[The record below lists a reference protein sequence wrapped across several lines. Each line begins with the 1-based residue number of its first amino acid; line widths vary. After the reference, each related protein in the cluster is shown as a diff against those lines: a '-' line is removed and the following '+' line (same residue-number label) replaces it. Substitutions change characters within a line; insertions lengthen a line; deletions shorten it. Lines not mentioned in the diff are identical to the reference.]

1 MSTSRPTGRG
11 ARLALAVAIAAAVL
25 AACHPK
31 YETIIPETT
40 KVAAEATRD
49 ALESYDP
56 ATGELRFAADTPT
69 LQDLEPGDVLV
80 SEPAAAAPGGL
91 LRKVESVRREGG
103 EVVVETT
110 QANLTDA
117 VTQGQL
123 TAQGDLKAEQVVSA
137 LGNLPGVTASFR
149 GDTAGMP
156 HVGTGDGYEFHVGF
170 DEVALD
176 IGAGDVNVAVVLNGE
191 LYFNAGWKID
201 LGIEPCLEVPPVCV
215 DRFEAYV
222 GVTERLKVS
231 FSGEANAKLTKE
243 VSVATYYFKPLV
255 FFIGPVPVVVVP
267 SIEVFVGA
275 EGSVS
280 LRFAYGLTEEAN
292 ARVGAKWT
300 DDGGWQDI
308 TGFGVSLAQQDSFQ
322 VDATMGAHAYA
333 RAVASLKFYDVAG
346 PALGL
351 RLGVEFDAEVPR
363 DPILLVRG
371 SIQGY
376 VAFLVDLPVL
386 GTLSEHKKV
395 VFDEAFDLARSPN
408 QPPRFS
414 GVASGDVSVEV
425 GRPVVLGPRGGSLQ
439 GYFDVSD
446 PEGGDLKIV
455 AVSDKDG
462 TIPLTYTFKTT
473 GRRDVVVTA
482 TDPHGAT
489 ASISLALVA
498 VSSPPIVSVSHSGDA
513 VVNVPYII
521 TAGAYDPVGGTLLC
535 SAITW
540 SVAAP
545 DVLSGG
551 GCEATVTFKSQ
562 GPRQVVV
569 TATNTY
575 GTSTTE
581 VITLTVGPEPED
593 KPPVIT
599 SFHIRAAEGPQR
611 LGEGPADIYACPTGY
626 YCEVPPDAVLW
637 NGQARYLEDYVGPL
651 YLEVEATDDNGAP
664 LTVTWTC
671 SAGGSSAPVP
681 YEGEGVYS
689 CNPFFPG
696 QTIVVSVSVSD
707 GKSAATASRS
717 FFMRSTVN

>member
-69 LQDLEPGDVLV
+69 LQNLEPGDVLV

-91 LRKVESVRREGG
+91 LRKMESVRREGG

-117 VTQGQL
+117 ITQGQL

-292 ARVGAKWT
+292 AVVGAKWT

-363 DPILLVRG
+363 DPILLV
-371 SIQGY
+371 
-376 VAFLVDLPVL
+376 
-386 GTLSEHKKV
+386 
-395 VFDEAFDLARSPN
+395 
-408 QPPRFS
+408 
-414 GVASGDVSVEV
+414 
-425 GRPVVLGPRGGSLQ
+425 RGGSLQ

-707 GKSAATASRS
+707 CKSAATASRS

>member
-117 VTQGQL
+117 ITQGKL

-176 IGAGDVNVAVVLNGE
+176 IGADDVNVAVVLNGE
-191 LYFNAGWKID
+191 LYFNAGWMID

-292 ARVGAKWT
+292 AVVGAKWT

-425 GRPVVLGPRGGSLQ
+425 GRPVVLGPRSGSLQ

-462 TIPLTYTFKTT
+462 TIPLTYTYRPPRRRGHGHRPPWGDRQHLPGPGGGELTAYRQRQPQRRRRGERAVHHHRRRLRPGGRHTALLGHHLERRGARRPLRWRLRGHGDVQVPGPAAGGRHGDEHLRDQHHRGHHPHGGPGARGQAAGDHLVPHPRGRGAAAPGRGSRRHLRLPHRLLLRGAT
-473 GRRDVVVTA
+473 GRR
-482 TDPHGAT
+482 
-489 ASISLALVA
+489 A
-498 VSSPPIVSVSHSGDA
+498 VERPSPLP
-513 VVNVPYII
+513 
-521 TAGAYDPVGGTLLC
+521 GGL
-535 SAITW
+535 
-540 SVAAP
+540 
-545 DVLSGG
+545 
-551 GCEATVTFKSQ
+551 
-562 GPRQVVV
+562 R
-569 TATNTY
+569 
-575 GTSTTE
+575 
-581 VITLTVGPEPED
+581 
-593 KPPVIT
+593 
-599 SFHIRAAEGPQR
+599 
-611 LGEGPADIYACPTGY
+611 
-626 YCEVPPDAVLW
+626 
-637 NGQARYLEDYVGPL
+637 
-651 YLEVEATDDNGAP
+651 GAP
-664 LTVTWTC
+664 LP
-671 SAGGSSAPVP
+671 GG
-681 YEGEGVYS
+681 GGH
-689 CNPFFPG
+689 
-696 QTIVVSVSVSD
+696 
-707 GKSAATASRS
+707 R
-717 FFMRSTVN
+717 

>member
-117 VTQGQL
+117 ITQGQL

-191 LYFNAGWKID
+191 LYFNAGWMID

-371 SIQGY
+371 
-376 VAFLVDLPVL
+376 
-386 GTLSEHKKV
+386 
-395 VFDEAFDLARSPN
+395 
-408 QPPRFS
+408 
-414 GVASGDVSVEV
+414 
-425 GRPVVLGPRGGSLQ
+425 GSLQ

-462 TIPLTYTFKTT
+462 TIPLTYTYRPPRRRGHGHRPPWGDRQHLPGPGGGELTAYRQRQPQRRRRGERAVHHHRRRLRPG
-473 GRRDVVVTA
+473 GRHTALLGHHLERRGARRPLRWRLRGHGDVQVPGPAAGGRHGDEHLRDQHHRGHH
-482 TDPHGAT
+482 PHGGPGARGQ
-489 ASISLALVA
+489 AAGDHLV
-498 VSSPPIVSVSHSGDA
+498 PHPRGR
-513 VVNVPYII
+513 
-521 TAGAYDPVGGTLLC
+521 GA
-535 SAITW
+535 
-540 SVAAP
+540 AAP
-545 DVLSGG
+545 GRGSRRHLRLPHRLLLRGATRRRAVERPSPLPGG
-551 GCEATVTFKSQ
+551 L
-562 GPRQVVV
+562 R
-569 TATNTY
+569 
-575 GTSTTE
+575 
-581 VITLTVGPEPED
+581 
-593 KPPVIT
+593 
-599 SFHIRAAEGPQR
+599 
-611 LGEGPADIYACPTGY
+611 
-626 YCEVPPDAVLW
+626 
-637 NGQARYLEDYVGPL
+637 
-651 YLEVEATDDNGAP
+651 GAP
-664 LTVTWTC
+664 LP
-671 SAGGSSAPVP
+671 GG
-681 YEGEGVYS
+681 GGH
-689 CNPFFPG
+689 
-696 QTIVVSVSVSD
+696 
-707 GKSAATASRS
+707 R
-717 FFMRSTVN
+717 